1 MTREQIKA
9 EFNDELSSEAK
20 KKLDNDRT
28 KGIDNTN
35 AIYVRVK
42 SGMEPMP
49 ACGPTPGL
57 LGGLEVSP
65 LRDVK
70 DNYYRVNNNLICVY
84 ECE

>member
-1 MTREQIKA
+1 
-9 EFNDELSSEAK
+9 
-20 KKLDNDRT
+20 
-28 KGIDNTN
+28 
-35 AIYVRVK
+35 
-42 SGMEPMP
+42 MEPMP
-49 ACGPTPGL
+49 ACSTTPGL

>member
-1 MTREQIKA
+1 
-9 EFNDELSSEAK
+9 
-20 KKLDNDRT
+20 
-28 KGIDNTN
+28 
-35 AIYVRVK
+35 
-42 SGMEPMP
+42 MP